1 MSLFACHLNGT
12 LSVEHVHGGRGW
24 EGGGVTASETDAE
37 GGLLLWAFFNF
48 FFSTLFFFFMR
59 RRGKKKEM
67 KSFLCL
73 KVELRLGRELR
84 MFGCVAGR
92 SNYIS
97 STVLWQLRPSTR
109 THCPALSNMKHQ
121 CDTFHSTLELNSAKT
136 ASLSFLIVIVPHRRF
151 VFMSFPPPIF
161 PSP

>member
-24 EGGGVTASETDAE
+24 EGGV
-37 GGLLLWAFFNF
+37 LLPARQMRREAYCCGRFLTF
-48 FFSTLFFFFMR
+48 FFPLSFSFSCADV
-59 RRGKKKEM
+59 GKKEM